1 MNSTSLAKSRQ
12 VWHSLLIAG
21 VSVEA
26 AQWITWADA
35 CILECHDA
43 PPAWLCSLALA
54 GTRQAAAIA
63 VSEGVGLDEYP
74 DALFDC
80 TSLVIGFVVSRKLTG
95 QLTSEEMW
103 GKLAEVSDIAEFL
116 DSGAWRQ
123 YVTTT
128 HAISPTSSPL
138 QCLLPVAQFAIEQ
151 GSILL
156 QTSEA

>member
-1 MNSTSLAKSRQ
+1 MNEKSLAKYRQ
-12 VWHSLLIAG
+12 IWYSLLIAD

-43 PPAWLCSLALA
+43 PPDWLCSLALA
-54 GTRQAAAIA
+54 STRQAATIA
-63 VSEGVGLDEYP
+63 VSAPIDLNESP
-74 DALFDC
+74 DALFDSD
-80 TSLVIGFVVSRKLTG
+80 SLMIGFVVSRKLSG

-103 GKLAEVSDIAEFL
+103 RKLAEVSDIAEFL

-123 YVTTT
+123 FVTST

-151 GSILL
+151 GSMVL
-156 QTSEA
+156 QKSEA